1 MTEAIYGWI
10 RNLAYTLLFFT
21 VVLQLVP
28 EGGYRKYIRYFLGL
42 ILIVTVISPVFSL
55 FSSGSSIETMLGQVL
70 ELSSSGGNQ
79 AADEGEE
86 IAAFYRQEAAAIAL
100 EGQLEVLLGEE
111 GLSAAELDLD
121 LELREDGRPEELWIL
136 AVPEEKKG
144 QITAGSARGAPE
156 AAETEAGEIKKRL
169 SEVYEL
175 EEDHIHISIR
185 E

>member
-1 MTEAIYGWI
+1 M
-10 RNLAYTLLFFT
+10 R
-21 VVLQLVP
+21 VV
-28 EGGYRKYIRYFLGL
+28 
-42 ILIVTVISPVFSL
+42 
-55 FSSGSSIETMLGQVL
+55 
-70 ELSSSGGNQ
+70 
-79 AADEGEE
+79 
-86 IAAFYRQEAAAIAL
+86 
-100 EGQLEVLLGEE
+100 LGEE
-111 GLSAAELDLD
+111 GLAAADLD

>member
-10 RNLAYTLLFFT
+10 RNLAYMLLFFT

-42 ILIVTVISPVFSL
+42 ILIVTVISPVFS
-55 FSSGSSIETMLGQVL
+55 SSGSSIETMLGQVL

-100 EGQLEVLLGEE
+100 EGQLEILLGEE
-111 GLSAAELDLD
+111 GLSAADLD
-121 LELREDGRPEELWIL
+121 LELREDGRPEELL
-136 AVPEEKKG
+136 DSGGSGGKEGTDYGGVC
-144 QITAGSARGAPE
+144 QRSAGSGRDGSRRN
-156 AAETEAGEIKKRL
+156 KKT
-169 SEVYEL
+169 
-175 EEDHIHISIR
+175 SI
-185 E
+185 

>member
-55 FSSGSSIETMLGQVL
+55 FSSIETMLGQIL

-79 AADEGEE
+79 AAGEGEE
-86 IAAFYRQEAAAIAL
+86 IVAFYRQEAAAIAL

-111 GLSAAELDLD
+111 GLSAADLD

>member
-21 VVLQLVP
+21 MVLQLVP

-55 FSSGSSIETMLGQVL
+55 FSSGSSIETMLGQIL

-79 AADEGEE
+79 AAGEGEE

-111 GLSAAELDLD
+111 GLAAADLD